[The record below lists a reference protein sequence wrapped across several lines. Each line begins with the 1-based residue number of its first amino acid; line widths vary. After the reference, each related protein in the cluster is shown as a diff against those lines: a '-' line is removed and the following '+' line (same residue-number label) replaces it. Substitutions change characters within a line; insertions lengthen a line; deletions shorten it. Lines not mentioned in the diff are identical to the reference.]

1 MPMPFG
7 TLAIVFGA
15 WVLLFVLMVTVRG
28 RRGEDE

>member
-1 MPMPFG
+1 MPFG